1 MHPANAGC
9 FFMQCVL
16 ALGYRLPFEI
26 LLHYAYNFDVLG
38 DIRCLEM
45 CALAEELGVIYF

>member
-45 CALAEELGVIYF
+45 RALAEELGVIYF